1 MKAKDRIGRTA
12 KIIQKFTG
20 KEEALCYQIA
30 ERIYADVLAPAIDE
44 EMDRWLMCAYSDYDP
59 DKLDS

>member
-1 MKAKDRIGRTA
+1 MKAKDRIGLIS

-20 KEEALCYQIA
+20 TEEAISFQIA
-30 ERIYADVLAPAIDE
+30 ERIYADVVAPAIDQ